1 MAELNE
7 DTIDDLEDD
16 LEEEDTERKKP
27 VKQMTGRQKA
37 AALLINLGADACATV
52 FKLLKDSEVERL
64 ASTIARM
71 DRVEHATIEPII
83 EEFNAN
89 IAEDLGGSQG
99 GMSFATE
106 VLNQALG
113 EENSMERIER
123 ISSNAST
130 LDLFTATP
138 NSTELLMEMIREEH
152 PQTIALILV
161 HVQEQRAAEILTLLP
176 QEQQLE
182 VITRIARMTA
192 VSPEVISQIEEAL
205 QEKSYGHERV
215 NAGGVKDAAKI
226 LNRADA
232 SVEKRIMQ
240 SITNED
246 PTLAEEI
253 SDFMFTYDDVIQ
265 ITDPGIQRLIQGV
278 NENDLIMALRA
289 STDLVKNKF
298 LNNMSERRRQAI
310 QDDLENLPPVRLK
323 DVLAAQ
329 RRILSTA
336 KELSQS
342 GVIEIVRENQ
352 EEEFV

>member
-1 MAELNE
+1 MAELNDE
-7 DTIDDLEDD
+7 MIGNP
-16 LEEEDTERKKP
+16 EEEDVRRRKAAKR
-27 VKQMTGRQKA
+27 MSGRQKA
-37 AALLINLGADACATV
+37 AALLINLGAEACAEI

-71 DRVEHATIEPII
+71 DSVEHETLEPII
-83 EEFNAN
+83 EEFTSQAS
-89 IAEDLGGSQG
+89 ADLGSSQG
-99 GMSFATE
+99 GMSFATQ

-113 EENSMERIER
+113 EGNSMERIER
-123 ISSNAST
+123 ITSSAAS

-138 NSTELLMEMIREEH
+138 SSTELLLEMIRDEH
-152 PQTIALILV
+152 PQTIALILI
-161 HVQEQRAAEILTLLP
+161 HVQEQRAAEILTMLP

-182 VITRIARMTA
+182 VITRIANTKA
-192 VSPEVISQIEEAL
+192 VSPEVITQIEEAL

-215 NAGGVKDAAKI
+215 SAGGAKDAAKI

-232 SVEKRIMQ
+232 SVEKWIME
-240 SITNED
+240 SITRAD

-265 ITDPGIQRLIQGV
+265 ITDTGIQRLIQEL

-289 STDLVKNKF
+289 STDIVKNKF
-298 LNNMSERRRQAI
+298 LKNMSERRRQGI
-310 QDDLENLPPVRLK
+310 QEDLENLPPVRLK

-329 RRILSTA
+329 RRILSAA

-342 GVIEIVRENQ
+342 GIIEIVREKQ
-352 EEEFV
+352 EEVFV